1 MIYPAEMEMDA
12 ALAPLQSAVCTYWI
26 ALCPQNQC
34 DSMGYWIIRLKK
46 LDLRPIEPGC

>member
-1 MIYPAEMEMDA
+1 MIYLAEMEMDA

-34 DSMGYWIIRLKK
+34 DSMGL
-46 LDLRPIEPGC
+46 LDNPKFLS